1 MGFFLTERQ
10 HWIVTHSQ
18 NKVNYCICVWRNCN
32 MLAKSILAFG
42 CMLVLIQV
50 VGLIMLLLENGSY
63 KTFFIILGVIF
74 VLIAGISYY
83 INKKIDDTTS

>member
-10 HWIVTHSQ
+10 HWIVTRPQ
-18 NKVNYCICVWRNCN
+18 NKVNYCIHVWRNCN
-32 MLAKSILAFG
+32 MLAKFILAFG

-83 INKKIDDTTS
+83 INKKIDDTAS